1 MAKKATKRRGR
12 KIKYWGQRHTID
24 PEKSEKLE
32 KVLDRLV
39 DVVDDIKDLMQTIS
53 EKVDVNIN
61 LSEVSEKNLEDV
73 VGEIDEAIDCVD
85 DAYGIIESIRDG
97 VTDN

>member
-1 MAKKATKRRGR
+1 MTKRAAKRRGR
-12 KIKYWGQRHTID
+12 KVKYWGQRRIVD
-24 PEKSEKLE
+24 PQKSEKLE
-32 KVLDRLV
+32 EVLDKLV

-61 LSEVSEKNLEDV
+61 LHEVTEKSLETV

-85 DAYGIIESIRDG
+85 DACVIIESIREGED
-97 VTDN
+97 